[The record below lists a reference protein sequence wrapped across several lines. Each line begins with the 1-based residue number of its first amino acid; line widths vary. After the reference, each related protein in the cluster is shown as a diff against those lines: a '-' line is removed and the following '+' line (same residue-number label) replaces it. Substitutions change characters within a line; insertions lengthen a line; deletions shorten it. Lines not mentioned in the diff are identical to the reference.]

1 MRIAINETYRGH
13 VLSRVLDP
21 GEHEVPESVGRYL
34 IRTFSGPPF
43 FARVAEEGAAAE
55 TKLVTPDETKLVLP
69 DEVKDEPAEA
79 PVDLKPVVRKPA
91 RQTRTRKPRAK
102 P

>member
-1 MRIAINETYRGH
+1 VRIAIDETYRGH
-13 VLSRVLDP
+13 VLNRVLDP
-21 GEHEVPESVGRYL
+21 GEHDVPDRIGWYL
-34 IRTFSGPPF
+34 IRTFGGPPF
-43 FARVAEEGAAAE
+43 FAREVGKDPAPE
-55 TKLVTPDETKLVLP
+55 TKLVMPDETKLVLP